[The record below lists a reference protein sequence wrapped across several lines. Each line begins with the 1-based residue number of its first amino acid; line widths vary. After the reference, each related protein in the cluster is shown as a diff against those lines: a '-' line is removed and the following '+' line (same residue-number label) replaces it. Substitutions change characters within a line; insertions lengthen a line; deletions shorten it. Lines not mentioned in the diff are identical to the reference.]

1 MKSIKQSH
9 IIERQHLYNLHTTI
23 YKNNINPKINIT
35 FTYNNRIVNENKLD
49 NVNKKKSNLMYQSIF
64 PQHDPNIMITDRMAT
79 VNKLS

>member
-9 IIERQHLYNLHTTI
+9 IIERQHLYNLNTNI
-23 YKNNINPKINIT
+23 YKNKINPKINIT

-49 NVNKKKSNLMYQSIF
+49 NVNKRKSNIMYQSIF
-64 PQHDPNIMITDRMAT
+64 LQHDPNIMVTDRMAT